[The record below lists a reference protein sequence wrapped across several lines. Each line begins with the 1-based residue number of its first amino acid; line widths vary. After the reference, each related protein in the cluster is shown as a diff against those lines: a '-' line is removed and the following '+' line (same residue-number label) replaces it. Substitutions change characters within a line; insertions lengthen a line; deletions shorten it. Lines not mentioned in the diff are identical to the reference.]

1 MHLLQNQTT
10 GHKVLTYIEYR
21 AVSGV
26 FQTIDHPPPLHLASV
41 TYPCT
46 KGGGGGGYTV
56 KRVDEVV
63 RHLHLVTQDQNTQV
77 SNKVS
82 DIREENSIIN
92 IELFRHFSQ
101 VIELVRYDYISHIEL
116 IVCKC
121 RTSSTELEFFK
132 SSMHRLGSNLQSSH
146 PQSCTLPLR
155 HTFFLV

>member
-1 MHLLQNQTT
+1 ISSSSKPPRPQNLLVLKTFSSSNPPRPQRNLSSTT
-10 GHKVLTYIEYR
+10 FPVLKLILLVY
-21 AVSGV
+21 SS
-26 FQTIDHPPPLHLASV
+26 QPSSS
-41 TYPCT
+41 
-46 KGGGGGGYTV
+46 TV

-63 RHLHLVTQDQNTQV
+63 RHPHLVTQDQNTQV

-82 DIREENSIIN
+82 DIHVENSIIN
-92 IELFRHFSQ
+92 IKLFRNFSQ
-101 VIELVRYDYISHIEL
+101 VIELVRYDYISHVEL

-132 SSMHRLGSNLQSSH
+132 SSMPRLGSNLQSSH